1 MSKSNDFSGLEVP
14 KGRFPDPEQDLP
26 AGNGEQRLVLGAG
39 CFWCVEAVFLAID
52 GVTSVVSG
60 YAGGS
65 ADTANYDDVCSGRT
79 GHAEVVEVRYQPTKV
94 SFGSLLKVFFSVAH
108 DPTQINRQGNDRGT
122 QYRSAI
128 FYENEDQKRIAQA
141 YIDQLNRA
149 GVFDAPI
156 ATTLE
161 PLDGFYPAEEYHQRF
176 AERNPGQPY
185 VRAVAAPKLDK
196 LRQGFPEHLKPESS
210 EGTVNRGTR

>member
-1 MSKSNDFSGLEVP
+1 MSRASDFPGLEVP
-14 KGRFPDPEQDLP
+14 KNRFPDPEQDLP
-26 AGNGEQRLVLGAG
+26 GAEGEQRVVLGGG

-65 ADTANYDDVCSGRT
+65 AETANYDDVCSGQT
-79 GHAEVVEVRYQPTKV
+79 GHAEVIEVRYDPVTV

-108 DPTQINRQGNDRGT
+108 DPTQVNRQGNDRGT

-128 FYENEDQKRIAQA
+128 FYENDQQKEVAEA
-141 YIDQLNRA
+141 YIRQLDEA

-161 PLDGFYPAEEYHQRF
+161 PLDAFYPAEEYHQKF
-176 AERNPGQPY
+176 AERNPFQPY
-185 VRAVAAPKLDK
+185 VMAVAGPKLEK
-196 LRQGFPEHLKPESS
+196 LREGYPDQLKS
-210 EGTVNRGTR
+210 EFSDDTATRGGR